1 VRANGESRDS
11 PRSDRTTRAV
21 VRSPRAL
28 ICSLAAASL
37 VLAGCGSAPPAATAR
52 PEEVRARIT
61 TLLPAGVADR
71 PGWAIDIYAAFDAL
85 RLEPSLANICAVLA
99 VTEQESTFRTD
110 PTVPGLGRIARAE
123 IDRRAERAGVPPL
136 LVQAA
141 LQLRS
146 PDSRTWSERISAARS
161 EKELSD
167 LFEDFIS
174 QVPLGQRFLAGYN
187 PVRTGGPMQ
196 VSIAY
201 AERQLKTHAYP
212 YRMAGSVRDEVFS
225 RRGGLYFGIAHLL
238 DYPAH
243 YDQPIY
249 RFADFN
255 AGQYASRNA
264 AFQNAVSA
272 LTGVA
277 LDLDGDLVAPGGD
290 AARPGS
296 TEAAARSLAPRLN
309 LSDAEVRQALAQEGL
324 PSLEQTRLWA
334 GVFELADEA
343 ARRPAPRAM
352 LPRIRLQS
360 PKISRPLTTEWF
372 ARRVDERYQRC
383 LTKGG

>member
-1 VRANGESRDS
+1 M
-11 PRSDRTTRAV
+11 
-21 VRSPRAL
+21 
-28 ICSLAAASL
+28 
-37 VLAGCGSAPPAATAR
+37 
-52 PEEVRARIT
+52 RARIA

-85 RLEPSLANICAVLA
+85 RIEPSPANICAVLA
-99 VTEQESTFRTD
+99 VTEQESTFRAD
-110 PTVPGLGRIARAE
+110 PPVPGLGRIAREE
-123 IDRRAERAGVPPL
+123 IDRRAERAGVPRCWSRR
-136 LVQAA
+136 A

-146 PDSRTWSERISAARS
+146 PDSRTCSERIGAARS

-174 QVPLGQRFLAGYN
+174 QVPLGQRFFAGYN

-201 AERQLKTHAYP
+201 AEGHARRAP
-212 YRMAGSVRDEVFS
+212 IRIAWPGTVRDEVFT

-277 LDLDGDLVAPGGD
+277 LDLDGDLSRPA
-290 AARPGS
+290 ATRARPGS
-296 TEAAARSLAPRLN
+296 TEAAVRSLAPRLN
-309 LSDAEVRQALAQEGL
+309 WRRRNPAGARAGRPASF
-324 PSLEQTRLWA
+324 EQTRLWA
-334 GVFELADEA
+334 RVFELADEA
-343 ARRPAPRAM
+343 ARRPVPRAV
-352 LPRIRLQS
+352 LPRIHLQS
-360 PKISRPLTTEWF
+360 PKITRPLTTEWF

>member
-1 VRANGESRDS
+1 MRLPG
-11 PRSDRTTRAV
+11 
-21 VRSPRAL
+21 AL
-28 ICSLAAASL
+28 ILSLVVASL
-37 VLAGCGSAPPAATAR
+37 VVVGCGTAPPSVPAR
-52 PEEVRARIT
+52 PEDVRAHIAE
-61 TLLPAGVADR
+61 LLPASVVDR

-85 RLEPSLANICAVLA
+85 HIEPSADNVCAVLA
-99 VTEQESTFRTD
+99 VAEQESTYRAD
-110 PTVPGLGRIARAE
+110 PMVPGLGRIAREE
-123 IDRRAERAGVPPL
+123 IDRRAERAGVPQV

-146 PDSRTWSERISAARS
+146 PDSRTWSERINAARS

-174 QVPLGQRFLAGYN
+174 QVPLGQRFFAGYN

-196 VSIAY
+196 VSVEFAQ
-201 AERQLKTHAYP
+201 AHVKTRAYP
-212 YRMAGSVRDEVFS
+212 YRMAGSIRDEVFS

-264 AFQNAVSA
+264 AFQSAASA
-272 LTGVA
+272 LAGVT
-277 LDLDGDLVAPGGD
+277 LDLDGDLVAPGSE

-296 TEAAARSLAPRLN
+296 TEAAVRSLGPRLG
-309 LSDAEVRQALAQEGL
+309 LSDGEIRRALEQEGR
-324 PSLEQTRLWA
+324 PSLEQTRLWTRIFA
-334 GVFELADEA
+334 LADA
-343 ARRPAPRAM
+343 VARRPVPRAI
-352 LPRIRLQS
+352 LPRIRLHS
-360 PKISRPLTTEWF
+360 PKITRPLTTEWF
-372 ARRVDERYQRC
+372 AHRVDERYKRC
-383 LTKGG
+383 RSKSG